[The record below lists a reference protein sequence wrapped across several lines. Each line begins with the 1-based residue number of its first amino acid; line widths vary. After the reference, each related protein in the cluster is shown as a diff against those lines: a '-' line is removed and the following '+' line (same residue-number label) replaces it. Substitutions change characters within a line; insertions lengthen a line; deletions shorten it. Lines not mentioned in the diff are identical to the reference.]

1 MKLFIVESPAKIKTI
16 SKFLGKDFRI
26 EASIGHVREIPKK
39 GLGIDIH
46 NDYAPEFQLIEGK
59 QANTKKILSLMKTC
73 EEVYFAQDLDREGEL
88 IAWHLFDEAKLDPKK
103 AKRVVFNSITKAAVL
118 KAIDQPRDLDQ
129 SLIDAG
135 MSRTILDRLIGY
147 KLSPLIWK
155 MFESDVPLSIGRVQT
170 VALKV
175 LVLRDREI
183 ENFTK
188 EEFWNIKAQFQEG
201 FTAEIVLPPKKK
213 LLKEEKDK
221 FLEQLVDPKAV
232 VQKIVAKVDKRK
244 PRAPF
249 TTSTLQ
255 QEANSKLKM
264 SVKETMKVAQELYEG
279 VRVRG
284 ENKSLITY
292 MRTDAVNLSPEAT
305 TKIREYILNEFGER
319 YLPKKEI
326 QYKGKTKNAQEAH
339 EAIRP
344 TYFDC
349 PPELVKPYLKPE
361 QYKLYKLIWNK
372 AIACQM
378 SPAESD
384 ATIIDI
390 DINAV
395 PFRVKGSILRFDGF
409 LKAYDD
415 RDIESGA
422 KKKKNPDVNL
432 PPLEE
437 NQVLNVEKFIPEKKF
452 TKPPARFTESSLV
465 KYLEKFGIGRPSTY
479 GSLIET
485 LIKRNYAV
493 LKKMKF
499 ETTEVGRNVYDW
511 VEANFTSVVD
521 IEFTAKVEDS
531 LDDVAKGTM
540 PWKDTVDNFYYP
552 LRERIL
558 ALQGF
563 VEEDLKAEDKI
574 CPECSSEIIVRSG
587 KFGQFLGCSNY
598 PDCKYIKKKKGS
610 VSKAVT
616 TGIYCESCNGEYLL
630 RKSVHGKYF
639 GCSNYPKCRKT
650 RNQLTHEELATFKE
664 HLAKLKNGSKNV

>member
-16 SKFLGKDFRI
+16 SKFLGKEFRI

-59 QANTKKILSLMKTC
+59 QANTKKILRLMKSC

-118 KAIDQPRDLDQ
+118 NAIKNPRDLDQ

-183 ENFTK
+183 ESFKK
-188 EEFWNIKAQFQEG
+188 EEFWNIKSEFKEG

-213 LLKEEKDK
+213 LLKEEKDS
-221 FLEQLVDPKAV
+221 FLKKLKDPKAFIK
-232 VQKIVAKVDKRK
+232 KIVARVDKRRA
-244 PRAPF
+244 RAPF

-264 SVKETMKVAQELYEG
+264 SVKETMKIAQELYEG
-279 VRVRG
+279 VRVKG
-284 ENKSLITY
+284 ESKSLITY

-305 TKIREYILNEFGER
+305 TKIREFILKTYGER
-319 YLPKKEI
+319 YLPKKAIE
-326 QYKGKTKNAQEAH
+326 YKAKTKNAQEAH

-344 TYFDC
+344 TYFDLT
-349 PPELVKPYLKPE
+349 PEIVKPYLKPE
-361 QYKLYKLIWNK
+361 QYKLYRLIWNK
-372 AIACQM
+372 SIACQM
-378 SPAESD
+378 SAAESD
-384 ATIIDI
+384 ATVVDI
-390 DINAV
+390 DINSI

-415 RDIESGA
+415 RDIED
-422 KKKKNPDVNL
+422 KKKKNGDVTL
-432 PPLEE
+432 PPLQE
-437 NQVLNVEKFIPEKKF
+437 NQSLEVEKLIPEKKF

-493 LKKMKF
+493 LTKMKF
-499 ETTEVGRNVYDW
+499 ETTEVGKQVYDW

-531 LDDVAKGTM
+531 LDDVAKGIS
-540 PWKDTVDNFYYP
+540 PWKQTVDNFYGP
-552 LRERIL
+552 LREKIL

-563 VEEDLKAEDKI
+563 VEEDLKDEDKI
-574 CPECSSEIIVRSG
+574 CPECNSPMNIRSG

-598 PDCKYIKKKKGS
+598 PDCNYIKKKKGAS
-610 VSKAVT
+610 SRRVT
-616 TGIYCESCNGEYLL
+616 TGIYCELCKGEYLL

-639 GCSNYPKCRKT
+639 GCSNYPKCKQT
-650 RNQLTHEELATFKE
+650 RNQLTHDELAIFKE
-664 HLAKLKNGSKNV
+664 HLAKQKNRK